1 MNWVYFL
8 AVTAL
13 CYWVIF
19 RDGAKILEGWAAAVV
34 FELFAAILAARYL
47 RAYAAI
53 VWVVC
58 LISFLRSVFA
68 GEQA

>member
-1 MNWVYFL
+1 MYWVYFL

-19 RDGAKILEGWAAAVV
+19 RDGAEILEGWAAAVV
-34 FELFAAILAARYL
+34 FAPFAAILGANYL

-53 VWVVC
+53 VWIVC
-58 LISFLRSVFA
+58 LISVLRSVFV